1 MCAVH
6 VTRRQADVM
15 PPFRDLY
22 FYIYRAVLNPA
33 AWLSGADAHGD
44 GGLWVDEKADD
55 GHQLGRK
62 IHHTHSGLRLASGT
76 QSSRVESVRKGSDQT
91 SPLWGATKA
100 SVWSDFIQ
108 ILTYNGIVCLLKVRQ

>member
-1 MCAVH
+1 
-6 VTRRQADVM
+6 M

-55 GHQLGRK
+55 GHQLGRNVHR
-62 IHHTHSGLRLASGT
+62 IHSSLRLASRT
-76 QSSRVESVRKGSDQT
+76 RSSRLESASKGMVSNITALDSDKG
-91 SPLWGATKA
+91 LDF
-100 SVWSDFIQ
+100 VWSYFIQ
-108 ILTYNGIVCLLKVRQ
+108 ILTSSGIDEEL